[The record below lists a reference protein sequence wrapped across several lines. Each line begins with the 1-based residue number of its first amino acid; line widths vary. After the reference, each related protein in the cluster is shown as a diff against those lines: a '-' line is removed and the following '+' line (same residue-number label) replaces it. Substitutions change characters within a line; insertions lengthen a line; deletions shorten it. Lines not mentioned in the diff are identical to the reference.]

1 MFDQPAD
8 AASHGQSPAPAGMRE
23 LTPRPPARP
32 GSPTLPTPP
41 LPNAYPGYETSPLVA
56 AAPVPEPDPDRPGP
70 DDSVV
75 ARDDHLEGTITSRG
89 TIHVMGSVKGR
100 IEALRL
106 HVADGARVDADAVV
120 DEAVIA
126 GEFVGNLTCRQRLEA
141 RPSGRL
147 SGVIETYRV
156 MLHEGAA
163 FEGEVRMLPEPG
175 RSGADTVRGSGHV
188 RGGRAGSASDP
199 VVTVAAQAL
208 PRTQPATPAT
218 PPMPATATSTATLP
232 ADRPAEP
239 VAVAEPADEPG
250 SSGRPTSADQA
261 LAAASAEAVHVLPRS
276 SSPAGNGT
284 RSGV

>member
-1 MFDQPAD
+1 MFDQSAD
-8 AASHGQSPAPAGMRE
+8 ASAHGQSPAPAGMRE
-23 LTPRPPARP
+23 LTPQPPARP
-32 GSPTLPTPP
+32 GAPTIPAPS
-41 LPNAYPGYETSPLVA
+41 LPNLYPGYDTSPLVA

-75 ARDDHLEGTITSRG
+75 ARDDHLEGTFTSRG

-106 HVADGARVDADAVV
+106 HVDAGAKVEADAVV

-126 GEFVGNLTCRQRLEA
+126 GEFIGNLTCRQRLEA

-156 MLHEGAA
+156 MLHEGAS

-175 RSGADTVRGSGHV
+175 RAGVETIRGAGHV

-199 VVTVAAQAL
+199 VVPVAPAQAQARPRATTAMPPVEEQVEL
-208 PRTQPATPAT
+208 PTTEASSEPSASPSLV
-218 PPMPATATSTATLP
+218 PTA
-232 ADRPAEP
+232 E
-239 VAVAEPADEPG
+239 
-250 SSGRPTSADQA
+250 QA
-261 LAAASAEAVHVLPRS
+261 LAASSAEAVRVTPRS
-276 SSPAGNGT
+276 SSPAANGT
-284 RSGV
+284 GA

>member
-8 AASHGQSPAPAGMRE
+8 ASAHGQSPAPAGMRE

-41 LPNAYPGYETSPLVA
+41 LPTGYPGYEASPLVA

-75 ARDDHLEGTITSRG
+75 ARDDHLEGTFTSRG

-106 HVADGARVDADAVV
+106 HVAEGARVEADVVV

-126 GEFVGNLTCRQRLEA
+126 GDLVGNLTCRQRLEA

-147 SGVIETYRV
+147 SGLIETYRV
-156 MLHEGAA
+156 MLHEGAS

-175 RSGADTVRGSGHV
+175 RVGVETIRGSGHV

-199 VVTVAAQAL
+199 VVPVAPAQAQA
-208 PRTQPATPAT
+208 RGRPAAV
-218 PPMPATATSTATLP
+218 AVATLP
-232 ADRPAEP
+232 VDVPAES
-239 VAVAEPADEPG
+239 VVAEPSDEP
-250 SSGRPTSADQA
+250 SPALVLEPSDERA
-261 LAAASAEAVHVLPRS
+261 LAATSAEAVHVTPRS
-276 SSPAGNGT
+276 STPAGNGT
-284 RSGV
+284 SSGS

>member
-8 AASHGQSPAPAGMRE
+8 ASAHGQPAPAGMRE

-32 GSPTLPTPP
+32 GTPTLPTPP
-41 LPNAYPGYETSPLVA
+41 LPNVYPGYDPSPLVA
-56 AAPVPEPDPDRPGP
+56 ATPVPEPDPDRPGP

-75 ARDDHLEGTITSRG
+75 ARDDHLEGTFTSRG

-100 IEALRL
+100 VEALRL
-106 HVADGARVDADAVV
+106 HVAEGARVEADVVV

-126 GEFVGNLTCRQRLEA
+126 GEFIGNLTCRQRLEA

-156 MLHEGAA
+156 MLHEGAS

-175 RSGADTVRGSGHV
+175 RAGVETIRGSAHV

-199 VVTVAAQAL
+199 VVAVAPAQ
-208 PRTQPATPAT
+208 P
-218 PPMPATATSTATLP
+218 
-232 ADRPAEP
+232 RPAATIPTPVLIDPTGEP
-239 VAVAEPADEPG
+239 ITSEAADEAG
-250 SSGRPTSADQA
+250 SASVLIASADQA

-276 SSPAGNGT
+276 STPGANGT
-284 RSGV
+284 GSGA

>member
-1 MFDQPAD
+1 
-8 AASHGQSPAPAGMRE
+8 
-23 LTPRPPARP
+23 
-32 GSPTLPTPP
+32 
-41 LPNAYPGYETSPLVA
+41 VA

-75 ARDDHLEGTITSRG
+75 ARDDHLEGTFTSRG

-106 HVADGARVDADAVV
+106 HVAEGARVEADVVV

-126 GEFVGNLTCRQRLEA
+126 GDLVGNLTCRQRLEA

-156 MLHEGAA
+156 MLHEGAS

-175 RSGADTVRGSGHV
+175 RVGVETIRGSGPV

-199 VVTVAAQAL
+199 VVPVAPAQAQ
-208 PRTQPATPAT
+208 PRRPAA
-218 PPMPATATSTATLP
+218 AAVATLP
-232 ADRPAEP
+232 VDVTAEG
-239 VAVAEPADEPG
+239 VAPEPSEQPSPTLVLEPSAEQALAAA
-250 SSGRPTSADQA
+250 SAEQA
-261 LAAASAEAVHVLPRS
+261 LAAASAEAVHVTPRS
-276 SSPAGNGT
+276 SSPAGNGAI
-284 RSGV
+284 SGS